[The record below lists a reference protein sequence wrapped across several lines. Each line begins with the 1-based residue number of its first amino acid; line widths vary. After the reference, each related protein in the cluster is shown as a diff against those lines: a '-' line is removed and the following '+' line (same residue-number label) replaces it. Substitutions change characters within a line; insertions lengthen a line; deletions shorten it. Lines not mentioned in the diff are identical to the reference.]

1 MWLTSSE
8 VGILLILI
16 VMIWVVLMKALN
28 LFE

>member
-16 VMIWVVLMKALN
+16 FMIWVVLMKALN

>member
-16 VMIWVVLMKALN
+16 LMIWVVLMKALN